1 MPSPAFLF
9 TSPHRVLYRG
19 ALGQPGARV
28 FGAAAWYVGLRGPLR
43 WTLPDSVN
51 DTQGEGDVLGLAPGV
66 VHHIAVADG
75 PVLCYLIEPEFAV
88 LPPDPAGWPAAGAHG
103 TRPMSEWRAQLLA
116 LDGEALNAWHPQPHL
131 HPIDAA
137 LDRLLLGQALPT
149 RTLDARIRSVVE
161 RVQQDPALDWQAADA
176 ARHCG
181 LSPSRFMHLFKAEVG
196 TGWRAFRAWKRA
208 RGLLERVHSGENLTH
223 LAQTLGYPDA
233 THFSHAIRQITGLRP
248 RDIVTGSRQ
257 LDVRSEPGTSPDAAS

>member
-1 MPSPAFLF
+1 MPAPAFLF

-43 WTLPDSVN
+43 WTLPDSGAQSVH
-51 DTQGEGDVLGLAPGV
+51 GEGDVLGLAPGV

-75 PVLCYLIEPEFAV
+75 PVLCYLIEPESTV
-88 LPPDPAGWPAAGAHG
+88 LPSDPSGWPVAGADG
-103 TRPMSEWRAQLLA
+103 SLPLSDWRAQLLA
-116 LDGEALNAWHPQPHL
+116 LDGEALGAWEA

-149 RTLDARIRSVVE
+149 RPLDARIRSVVAH
-161 RVQQDPALDWQAADA
+161 VQRDPALAWQAADA

-248 RDIVTGSRQ
+248 SDIVTGSRQ